1 MFSDKIT
8 SEIDSL
14 PLQYQKE
21 VFDFILFLKNKIK
34 EETDTDYLSKNPEI
48 KQSII
53 NGLNTPL
60 NECSKEVNF

>member
-60 NECSKEVNF
+60 SECSKEVNW

>member
-8 SEIDSL
+8 NEINSL

-21 VFDFILFLKNKIK
+21 VFDFILFLKSKIK
-34 EETDTDYLSKNPEI
+34 EETDTDYLSKDPEI

-60 NECSKEVNF
+60 NECFKKVNW

>member
-34 EETDTDYLSKNPEI
+34 EETDTDYLSKNLEI

-60 NECSKEVNF
+60 SECSKEVNW